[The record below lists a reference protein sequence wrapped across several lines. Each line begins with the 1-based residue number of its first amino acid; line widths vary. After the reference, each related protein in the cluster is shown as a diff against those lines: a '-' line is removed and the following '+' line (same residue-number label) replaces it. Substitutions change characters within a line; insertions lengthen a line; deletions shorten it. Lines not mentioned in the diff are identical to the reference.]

1 MKKTELKK
9 NELSQSFFQAIE
21 DTEFIKARN
30 ILHQFNSH
38 IRIKKRNIKNI
49 QYIIFKKNHC
59 YQAEMTYLKHRC
71 PEQLKDIVFFDIIEY
86 KRFYFASLLQDKKYM
101 EINQRIGGNL
111 KIYDPYL
118 YYIFGLYCLEINNI
132 EKAKKYLFFSGIY
145 TPETEILINQFI
157 AKFKNGHQNQII
169 GQAPAPF
176 LSKNTRK
183 IIPTILI
190 EKLKSIGAPKW
201 ITK

>member
-1 MKKTELKK
+1 MKKE
-9 NELSQSFFQAIE
+9 ELSQSFFQAIE
-21 DTEFIKARN
+21 DKEFIKARN
-30 ILHQFNSH
+30 ILHEFNSH

-49 QYIIFKKNHC
+49 HYIIFKKNYW

-71 PEQLKDIVFFDIIEY
+71 PEHLKDIVFFDIIEY
-86 KRFYFASLLQDKKYM
+86 KRFYFASLLQDKKYI

-118 YYIFGLYCLEINNI
+118 YHIFGLYCHEINNI
-132 EKAKKYLFFSGIY
+132 ETAKKYLFFSGIY
-145 TPETEILINQFI
+145 TEKTELLINQYI
-157 AKFKNGHQNQII
+157 TQLKKGHQNQII
-169 GQAPAPF
+169 GEAPAPF

-190 EKLKSIGAPKW
+190 EKLKSMGAPEW
-201 ITK
+201 ITR